1 MPGRSVYAT
10 MKVCRMRNLAAA
22 LALALVLCAA
32 SARADDVA
40 FNHVTVVDV
49 VEGRLLR
56 DQMVRVAG
64 GRIVDVAPATGARI
78 PKRTRVVDAT
88 GKFLIPGLWDMHT
101 HFFGRAPGCPEIT
114 FSLAVAH
121 GVTGARD
128 VAAQLDLSL
137 TWRAEVQ
144 SGRMIGPRLFGTGQ
158 LVDGVPVVYPPISV
172 SARTPDD
179 ARGIVDSLARRGADF
194 VKAYEMLD
202 REAFF
207 ALVEQAKKSG
217 LPVVAHVPLSVLAGD
232 ASDAGVRS
240 FEHLRNLELA
250 CSSDAEDLLAERIAM
265 LKAGAGRVGAE
276 VRAEIHSAQRT
287 RALDTYDPQRCTA
300 LLRKLAANGT
310 WQTATLS
317 LETREARAVYLNES
331 VRATLRW
338 VPDRYRVEW
347 EAWAKRA
354 SAATPQATAA
364 FIRRANWLAQLVRR
378 MQEERV
384 GLLAGTDFATHWTV
398 PGAALHEELSVLVE
412 AGLTPL
418 EALRTATLNPAQ
430 YFGKTNEF
438 GTVAPGMV
446 ADLVLIDG
454 DPLADIRNARRI
466 SAVVANGRYLDRATL
481 DRMLTSAEKL
491 ARSGQHDLVHRPG
504 QGRPLK

>member
-1 MPGRSVYAT
+1 
-10 MKVCRMRNLAAA
+10 
-22 LALALVLCAA
+22 
-32 SARADDVA
+32 
-40 FNHVTVVDV
+40 
-49 VEGRLLR
+49 
-56 DQMVRVAG
+56 
-64 GRIVDVAPATGARI
+64 
-78 PKRTRVVDAT
+78 
-88 GKFLIPGLWDMHT
+88 
-101 HFFGRAPGCPEIT
+101 
-114 FSLAVAH
+114 
-121 GVTGARD
+121 
-128 VAAQLDLSL
+128 
-137 TWRAEVQ
+137 
-144 SGRMIGPRLFGTGQ
+144 
-158 LVDGVPVVYPPISV
+158 
-172 SARTPDD
+172 
-179 ARGIVDSLARRGADF
+179 
-194 VKAYEMLD
+194 
-202 REAFF
+202 
-207 ALVEQAKKSG
+207 

-310 WQTATLS
+310 WQTATLF
-317 LETREARAVYLNES
+317 LETREARRVYLNES

-491 ARSGQHDLVHRPG
+491 ARSGGHDSVHRPPAKG
-504 QGRPLK
+504 VEQIIRN

>member
-1 MPGRSVYAT
+1 
-10 MKVCRMRNLAAA
+10 MRNLAAA
-22 LALALVLCAA
+22 LALALVLCAG
-32 SARADDVA
+32 SARADDIA
-40 FNHVTVVDV
+40 FSHVTVVDV

-56 DQMVRVAG
+56 DQVVRVAG
-64 GRIVDVAPATGARI
+64 GRIVEVAPAAGARI
-78 PKRTRVVDAT
+78 PKATRVVDAT

-121 GVTGARD
+121 GVTGGRD

-137 TWRAEVQ
+137 AWRAEVE
-144 SGRMIGPRLFGTGQ
+144 SGRTIGPRLFGTGP
-158 LVDGVPVVYPPISV
+158 LVDGVPAVYPPISV
-172 SARTPDD
+172 VARTPDD
-179 ARGIVDSLARRGADF
+179 ARAIVDSLTRRGADF

-202 REAFF
+202 RDAFF

-250 CSSDAEDLLAERIAM
+250 CSSDAEVLLAERTAM
-265 LKAGAGRVGAE
+265 LKAGVGRVGAE
-276 VRAEIHSAQRT
+276 LRAEIHSAQRT
-287 RALDTYDPQRCTA
+287 RALDTFDPERCTA
-300 LLRKLAANGT
+300 LLRKFAANGT
-310 WQTATLS
+310 WHTPTLF
-317 LETREARAVYLNES
+317 LETRQAHRVYLNES

-338 VPDRYRVEW
+338 VPDRYRAEW

-354 SAATPQATAA
+354 SAATPQETAA
-364 FIRRANWLAQLVRR
+364 FIRRADWLAQLVRR
-378 MQEERV
+378 MNEERV
-384 GLLAGTDFATHWTV
+384 GLLAGTDFATDWTV
-398 PGAALHEELSVLVE
+398 PGAALHEELYALVE

-418 EALRTATLNPAQ
+418 EALRTATLNPAR
-430 YFGKTNEF
+430 YFGKTSEF
-438 GTVAPGMV
+438 GVVAPGMV

-454 DPLADIRNARRI
+454 DPLADIRNARRV
-466 SAVVANGRYLDRATL
+466 SGVMANGRYLDRPAL
-481 DRMLTSAEKL
+481 NRMLAIVEKM
-491 ARSGQHDLVHRPG
+491 ARSGEHDLVHRPG

>member
-1 MPGRSVYAT
+1 
-10 MKVCRMRNLAAA
+10 
-22 LALALVLCAA
+22 
-32 SARADDVA
+32 
-40 FNHVTVVDV
+40 
-49 VEGRLLR
+49 
-56 DQMVRVAG
+56 VRVAG

-78 PKRTRVVDAT
+78 AKRTRVVDAT

-137 TWRAEVQ
+137 AWRAEVQ
-144 SGRMIGPRLFGTGQ
+144 SDRMIGPRLFGTGQ

-172 SARTPDD
+172 SARTADD

-310 WQTATLS
+310 WQTATLF
-317 LETREARAVYLNES
+317 LETREARRVYLMKACG
-331 VRATLRW
+331 RH
-338 VPDRYRVEW
+338 Y
-347 EAWAKRA
+347 
-354 SAATPQATAA
+354 
-364 FIRRANWLAQLVRR
+364 
-378 MQEERV
+378 
-384 GLLAGTDFATHWTV
+384 AGC
-398 PGAALHEELSVLVE
+398 
-412 AGLTPL
+412 
-418 EALRTATLNPAQ
+418 RTATGWSGRRGRSVPRPQRLKLRPRSYGALIGSRSLCGVCRKSGSDFWQEPISQRTGQFPALH
-430 YFGKTNEF
+430 FTK
-438 GTVAPGMV
+438 
-446 ADLVLIDG
+446 
-454 DPLADIRNARRI
+454 
-466 SAVVANGRYLDRATL
+466 S
-481 DRMLTSAEKL
+481 
-491 ARSGQHDLVHRPG
+491 
-504 QGRPLK
+504 